1 MNAQWRLKFGGAMLM
16 VLSVAI
22 FVAVIVA
29 CAEAHGQPTSGP
41 ASQPVSGI
49 WDWLRAHWPMIV
61 GILVVVLPALI
72 TALARYPRAG
82 GVVKALQVVLD
93 VLSWLT
99 HRDSPGTLKV
109 PFLMRSKPPTST
121 PPPTPRA

>member
-1 MNAQWRLKFGGAMLM
+1 MLM
-16 VLSVAI
+16 TLAAAI
-22 FVAVIVA
+22 FISVIVA
-29 CAEAHGQPTSGP
+29 CAEAHGQPTSAP
-41 ASQPVSGI
+41 ASQPVAG
-49 WDWLRAHWPMIV
+49 WWMCLKAHWPMVV
-61 GILVVVLPALI
+61 GVLVIVLPALI

-109 PFLMRSKPPTST
+109 PIVMRSKPPAVT
-121 PPPTPRA
+121 PPPTPRV